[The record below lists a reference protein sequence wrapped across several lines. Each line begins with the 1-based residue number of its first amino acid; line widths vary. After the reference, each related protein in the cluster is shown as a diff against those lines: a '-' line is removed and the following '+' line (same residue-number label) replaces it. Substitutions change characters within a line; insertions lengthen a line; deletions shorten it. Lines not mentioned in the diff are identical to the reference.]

1 MEITAL
7 VAFLSPF
14 LRPLLESG
22 GKAAAGAVEK
32 FGSAAWEQ
40 ASKLWDRL
48 AGRVRERPAALE
60 AAQDVAANP
69 DDETARTALT
79 WQLGKLLAADPE
91 LRQELEELWQ
101 QAGSVVVTTVT
112 ASGERSVAVGGNV
125 QGSISTGDSTGVAGP
140 RRPPPPPGTAVER

>member
-1 MEITAL
+1 
-7 VAFLSPF
+7 
-14 LRPLLESG
+14 
-22 GKAAAGAVEK
+22 
-32 FGSAAWEQ
+32 
-40 ASKLWDRL
+40 
-48 AGRVRERPAALE
+48 
-60 AAQDVAANP
+60 VAANP